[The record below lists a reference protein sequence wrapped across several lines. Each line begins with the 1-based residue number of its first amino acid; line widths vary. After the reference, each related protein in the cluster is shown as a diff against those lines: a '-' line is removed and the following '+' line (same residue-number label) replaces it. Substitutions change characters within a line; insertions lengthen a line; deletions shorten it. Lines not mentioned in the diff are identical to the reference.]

1 MAYVKL
7 GAMAEGSIVKLNEDG
22 QPVEFYVAKQDY
34 EPELNGPGR
43 VLLVRK
49 DCYDKRM
56 WHNSYFDA
64 YASSDIDAWFNGDY
78 KNKLDPA
85 IQAAIG
91 TTKFYY
97 TPGNRNKTTTTL
109 ERSVFAL
116 SAGELGMF
124 AMDLPVKHEYMP
136 DEGTALSDTV
146 IDLLKI
152 VYLSGSV
159 CPQWTRSPYLYYA
172 YGVIGAWNLGNL
184 GALAFMYSTNVYGSR
199 PAFTLPATLSVSD
212 DSEVVTNTPPTA
224 PASITIPSQIN
235 GGSTITVE
243 WGPASDAEDNLEG
256 YKVERSVDGGSSWT
270 QIYQGSAQSTTNLV
284 PFGTQ
289 SVMYRVKAYDT
300 EGLESGWRTSAQVTV
315 INNTAPTAPGSI
327 TVPKEVQGGQ
337 PLAVSWGASS
347 DGENNLSG
355 YSLERQVDG
364 GAWAVIYSGNEL
376 SFSDT
381 ITKGWQTVAY
391 RVRAFDEYNAYSGYA
406 ASETRE
412 VNNNTPPVI
421 TCEYPANTPL
431 GVKNEGFEI
440 PYSVDDEEGDEVA
453 VTESVDGT
461 AWRTFTA
468 ALGESNIF
476 SLMGTDFMRVLNG
489 RHTLDI
495 AAHDGKA
502 EAVHS
507 LTFTKSVTS
516 ASVTLIE
523 PMEADGPITM
533 CALSVSGSIPADA
546 EFAVEAANNA
556 LDAVPVWEDCTAA
569 VKLGV
574 NHIFA
579 NQTAAN
585 GFAFSFRVRVSRGE
599 SGKGGYITSVQG
611 GFQ

>member
-22 QPVEFYVAKQDY
+22 APVEFYVAKQDY
-34 EPELNGPGR
+34 APELNGTGR

-49 DCYDKRM
+49 ECYGEPTYWWGNDYNHRCEYADC
-56 WHNSYFDA
+56 N
-64 YASSDIDAWFNGDY
+64 IDVQLNGEY
-78 KNKLDPA
+78 KNRLNPD
-85 IQAAIG
+85 IQAAMG
-91 TTKFYY
+91 TTKFRYVC
-97 TPGNRNKTTTTL
+97 GDSNWSQTTL
-109 ERSVFAL
+109 ERSVFLL
-116 SAGELGMF
+116 SNGEMSDYSGAYDGPQLSSEVRSLLRIAYQNGS
-124 AMDLPVKHEYMP
+124 AVGQDTRTPVVP
-136 DEGTALSDTV
+136 NTNWATVVIRANGTFTSTLSR
-146 IDLLKI
+146 IC
-152 VYLSGSV
+152 G
-159 CPQWTRSPYLYYA
+159 CP
-172 YGVIGAWNLGNL
+172 
-184 GALAFMYSTNVYGSR
+184 R
-199 PAFTLPATLSVSD
+199 PVFTLPASLYVGDNGTVF
-212 DSEVVTNTPPTA
+212 VNTA
-224 PASITIPSQIN
+224 PAAPPSITIPPQIN

-243 WGPASDAEDNLEG
+243 WGPASDEEDNLEG

-300 EGLESGWRTSAQVTV
+300 EGLESGWRTSAQVTA
-315 INNTAPTAPGSI
+315 INNTAPTAPESI
-327 TVPKEVQGGQ
+327 TVPEAVQGGQ

-461 AWRTFTA
+461 VWRTFTA

-476 SLMGTDFMRVLNG
+476 SLTGTDFMRVLNG

-585 GFAFSFRVRVSRGE
+585 GFAFNFRVRVSRGE

>member
-22 QPVEFYVAKQDY
+22 APVEFYVAKQDY
-34 EPELNGPGR
+34 EPELNGTGR

-49 DCYDKRM
+49 RSDGEYRKF
-56 WHNSYFDA
+56 HSVK
-64 YASSDIDAWFNGDY
+64 YALFCDSDIDVWFNGEY
-78 KNKLDPA
+78 KSRLDLD
-85 IQAAIG
+85 IQTAMG
-91 TTKFYY
+91 STKFYCAVGNGSISVLERPVF
-97 TPGNRNKTTTTL
+97 TLSCVELGVTALWCTTGDGTKLETADILLPPHPDDPSINRN
-109 ERSVFAL
+109 
-116 SAGELGMF
+116 
-124 AMDLPVKHEYMP
+124 Y
-136 DEGTALSDTV
+136 
-146 IDLLKI
+146 
-152 VYLSGSV
+152 
-159 CPQWTRSPYLYYA
+159 WTRTHSNRGYAVSLGVVNPSASGKSEYTYYA
-172 YGVIGAWNLGNL
+172 NEVDSDMARGLYLPC
-184 GALAFMYSTNVYGSR
+184 Y
-199 PAFTLPATLSVSD
+199 TLPATLSVGKD
-212 DSEVVTNTPPTA
+212 GTVVTNTEPTA
-224 PASITIPSQIN
+224 PSSITLPPQIN
-235 GGSTITVE
+235 GGSTVTVE

-516 ASVTLIE
+516 ASVTLTG

-585 GFAFSFRVRVSRGE
+585 GFAFNFRVRVSRGE

>member
-159 CPQWTRSPYLYYA
+159 CPQWTRSPYLYYT
-172 YGVIGAWNLGNL
+172 YGVIGAWNLGKL

-235 GGSTITVE
+235 GGSTVTVE

>member
-124 AMDLPVKHEYMP
+124 AMDLPVMYEYMP

-159 CPQWTRSPYLYYA
+159 CPQWTRSPYLYYT
-172 YGVIGAWNLGNL
+172 YGVIGAWNLGKF

-289 SVMYRVKAYDT
+289 SVMYRVKACDT

>member
-64 YASSDIDAWFNGDY
+64 YTSSDIDAWFNGDY

-159 CPQWTRSPYLYYA
+159 CPQWTRSPYLYYT
-172 YGVIGAWNLGNL
+172 YGVIGAWNLGKL

-235 GGSTITVE
+235 GGSTVTVE